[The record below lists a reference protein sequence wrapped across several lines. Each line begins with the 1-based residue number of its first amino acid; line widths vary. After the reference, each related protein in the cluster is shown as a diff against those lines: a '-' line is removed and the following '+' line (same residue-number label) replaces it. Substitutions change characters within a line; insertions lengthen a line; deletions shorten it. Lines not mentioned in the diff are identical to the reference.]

1 MQKTLFILLMAF
13 IGYTAQ
19 AQTTTDSIPAS
30 KASKHIGE
38 TLKIYGTVSGGR
50 YFENS
55 STTLINVDGVYPN
68 SALTLFIKGE
78 VRSKFSYKPEDF
90 LKDKK
95 ILISGTII
103 SYKDKPEIIIN
114 DPEQIRVLS
123 E

>member
-1 MQKTLFILLMAF
+1 MQKTLFILFLAF

-19 AQTTTDSIPAS
+19 AQTTDSISAT
-30 KASKHIGE
+30 KASEHVGE

-55 STTLINVDGVYPN
+55 NSTLINVDGAYPN
-68 SALTLFIKGE
+68 SALTLFIKGD
-78 VRSKFSYKPEDF
+78 VRSQFSYKPEAF

-103 SYKDKPEIIIN
+103 NYKDNTEVLITSPS
-114 DPEQIRVLS
+114 QIRVLS

>member
-1 MQKTLFILLMAF
+1 MQKTLFILFLAF

-19 AQTTTDSIPAS
+19 AQTTDSIPAT
-30 KASKHIGE
+30 KASEHLGE

-55 STTLINVDGVYPN
+55 NTTLINVDGVYPN
-68 SALTLFIKGE
+68 SALTLFIKGD
-78 VRSKFSYKPEDF
+78 VRSQFSYKPEEF

-103 SYKDKPEIIIN
+103 NYKDKPEVVITSP
-114 DPEQIRVLS
+114 DQIKVLS

>member
-1 MQKTLFILLMAF
+1 MQKTLFILFLVF

-19 AQTTTDSIPAS
+19 AQTTDSIPATKS
-30 KASKHIGE
+30 SEHVGE

-55 STTLINVDGVYPN
+55 NTTLINVDGAYPN
-68 SALTLFIKGE
+68 SALTLFIKGD
-78 VRSKFSYKPEDF
+78 VRSQFSYKPEEF
-90 LKDKK
+90 LKDKR

-103 SYKDKPEIIIN
+103 NYKDKPEVVITSP
-114 DPEQIRVLS
+114 DQIRVLS